1 MKMLNTAILLIKKD
15 IQLEKNTGQL
25 SGAILLFA
33 LLAGTIFSMAFLPG
47 QNQLRNFFP
56 GIYWFTQIFSVMLVL
71 NRSFIRDGENS
82 CQTAILMA
90 PITREMLLLAR
101 IFANYLLFLLLS
113 VIISPVL
120 FILFDAFPDSASFWL
135 LPVVLLVNYGLA
147 STGSLLAALA
157 TSTRISD
164 ILLPVLLLPVL
175 IPLILSAIEAT
186 RALYISPLDQRQL
199 IFWLLFMVIY
209 NLISTLTGYLLSPY
223 LMTE

>member
-1 MKMLNTAILLIKKD
+1 MEMLKTAILLIKKD

-25 SGAILLFA
+25 SGAILLFS

-47 QNQLRNFFP
+47 QNQLQNFFP
-56 GIYWFTQIFSVMLVL
+56 GIYWFTQIFAVMLVL
-71 NRSFIRDGENS
+71 NRSFIRDTENS

-90 PITREMLLLAR
+90 PISREMLLLAR

-113 VIISPVL
+113 LIISPVL
-120 FILFDAFPDSASFWL
+120 FILFDAIPVSGPFWL
-135 LPVVLLVNYGLA
+135 LPIVLLVNYGLA

-175 IPLILSAIEAT
+175 IPLILAAIETT
-186 RALYISPLDQRQL
+186 RVLYFSQLDYNQL
-199 IFWLLFMVIY
+199 YFWLLFMLIY
-209 NLISTLTGYLLSPY
+209 NIISTLISYLLAPY